1 MITVIACSLY
11 IRRRIAYFSAPY
23 HNGFMKTLALVLCAV
38 AFSAA
43 DSSRLSQVHS
53 VYLMPMGNGLDQ
65 YLANRVTEWGVF
77 QVVTDASK
85 ADAVFSDR
93 LGESMEK
100 KLRELNPP
108 PPEPVAKP
116 DKPAASDKKDD
127 EKKEAEPK
135 TENVRPQSSFARGKG
150 NIFLIDRK
158 SGNVVWSHFQKPRNA
173 APEELDRTARQ
184 IVQELKR
191 DLGAK

>member
-1 MITVIACSLY
+1 
-11 IRRRIAYFSAPY
+11 
-23 HNGFMKTLALVLCAV
+23 
-38 AFSAA
+38 
-43 DSSRLSQVHS
+43 
-53 VYLMPMGNGLDQ
+53 
-65 YLANRVTEWGVF
+65 
-77 QVVTDASK
+77 
-85 ADAVFSDR
+85 
-93 LGESMEK
+93 MER

-108 PPEPVAKP
+108 PPETVAKS

-150 NIFLIDRK
+150 NIFLIDRR